1 MTSVQGR
8 KLTLYITWT
17 DQLSGSLYKK
27 SSFFFFLFG
36 GMSLFHFFM
45 GSIKVTVFHYF
56 TELGSSLPPC
66 GSISSTLNNKSSSP
80 QGNSNL
86 IIHPPPPHRSQGL
99 GSWVLFLATQPGH
112 LYHGPGHSPSSS
124 HRSSPALFPGQ
135 DSTASSLL
143 YLTGPNSALQTVHR
157 ILPPGPS
164 KITSLLSKGKAPPSS
179 HKSFCTAPLWT
190 DKSNQGVAQSMLHK
204 HEGLSSALQHSRKRG
219 VTHVAMKGRHMNPRA
234 H

>member
-157 ILPPGPS
+157 RLPPGPS
-164 KITSLLSKGKAPPSS
+164 KITSLLSKGKAPPILPQELLHSS
-179 HKSFCTAPLWT
+179 IV
-190 DKSNQGVAQSMLHK
+190 D
-204 HEGLSSALQHSRKRG
+204 
-219 VTHVAMKGRHMNPRA
+219 
-234 H
+234 